1 MSAGESQRRG
11 RRRRLEPSRIQYGAW
26 DDPRVSLFA
35 TVPQEPLGDMLGRLK
50 RRPETQ
56 TGRNRAMEVD
66 ACPLVL
72 AASSSTNRL
81 YREVKYQV
89 QQIADDRNRN
99 YHPIQERERQ
109 SALIARMMA
118 EHNRR
123 EFAEAMRRKQLQTNS
138 QRLRDLATEIDRAKT
153 TLSVVK
159 RRNDNIDRHGVER
172 ALERKEALADREQV
186 RQEKLAEQL
195 AMRKKAQNYSEQ
207 LVEQIRKLQ
216 TQRMQ
221 QQLTDMEEGRQKRHN
236 DELAH
241 ANDLQQSLEWRHK
254 KRLELKQMLD
264 EFAQL
269 QRSIRD
275 ANPME
280 PDKLD
285 VIVME
290 ALGPITGNF
299 LRQQM
304 QQRVDDIERRRLISD
319 NLGQQ
324 LSEMRSKKEA
334 HDNML
339 ADILACERQAKEK
352 KRARQDV
359 EKRHNQKQQVAK
371 DLINQQ
377 KEQRFYAEKDAAL
390 TKIRRDSTSF
400 MERQYQ
406 QAAAREAVS
415 HAMNVSSYEGI
426 AQDIVNNVRLR
437 AAAVEEER
445 MIKQA
450 LHDMEAD
457 MERRVDEERMRVLR
471 AQSRDVLDEVRP
483 CKLSQVERQTFGLPA
498 CGMHDKNNNSSSKS
512 H

>member
-1 MSAGESQRRG
+1 MSGDMRRG

-50 RRPETQ
+50 RLPQ
-56 TGRNRAMEVD
+56 TNRNRAVEVD

-72 AASSSTNRL
+72 AQSSSTNRL

-123 EFAEAMRRKQLQTNS
+123 EFAEAMRRKQLHTNS

-159 RRNDNIDRHGVER
+159 KRNDNIDMHGVER
-172 ALERKEALADREQV
+172 AQERKEALADREQV

-195 AMRKKAQNYSEQ
+195 ALQKKAQTYSEQ
-207 LVEQIRKLQ
+207 LVEQIHKLQ
-216 TQRMQ
+216 AQREQ
-221 QQLTDMEEGRQKRHN
+221 QQMTDMEEGRQKRHN

-241 ANDLQQSLEWRHK
+241 ATDLQQSIEWRHK

-264 EFAQL
+264 EFSAL
-269 QRSIRD
+269 QRSIRE

-290 ALGPITGNF
+290 ALGPVTASF
-299 LRQQM
+299 LRQELQR
-304 QQRVDDIERRRLISD
+304 RVDDIERRRLISD
-319 NLGQQ
+319 SLGQE
-324 LSEMRSKKEA
+324 LSEMRSKKDA

-339 ADILACERQAKEK
+339 ADILACERQAREK
-352 KRARQDV
+352 KRAHQDI
-359 EKRHNQKQQVAK
+359 EKRENQKQQVAK

-377 KEQRFYAEKDAAL
+377 KEQQFYLEKDAAL
-390 TKIRRDSTSF
+390 TKITRDSTSF

-406 QAAAREAVS
+406 QAADREAIS
-415 HAMNVSSYEGI
+415 HAMNLSSYEGI
-426 AQDIVNNVRLR
+426 AADIVNNVRLR

-457 MERRVDEERMRVLR
+457 MERRVDEERMRVLH
-471 AQSRDVLDEVRP
+471 AQARDIIDEVRP
-483 CKLSQVERQTFGLPA
+483 CKLSQVERQAFGLPA
-498 CGMHDKNNNSSSKS
+498 CGLHDTDIHNT
-512 H
+512 HTT